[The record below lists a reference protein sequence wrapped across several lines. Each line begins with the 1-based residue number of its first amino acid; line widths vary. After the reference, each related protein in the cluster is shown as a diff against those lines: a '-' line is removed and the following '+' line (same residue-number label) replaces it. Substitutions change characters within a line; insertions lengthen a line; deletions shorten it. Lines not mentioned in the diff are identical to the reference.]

1 MHTFG
6 TVISFKILPVNVY
19 TQGDEGMIK
28 IIPTPKAPTVPMTGS
43 IDRHSATLY
52 TLQWQ
57 LSRGDLPGVFF
68 ILILKSTTPHL

>member
-28 IIPTPKAPTVPMTGS
+28 NESPYFHLIS
-43 IDRHSATLY
+43 
-52 TLQWQ
+52 Q
-57 LSRGDLPGVFF
+57 FF
-68 ILILKSTTPHL
+68 CFLGIV

>member
-43 IDRHSATLY
+43 TDRHSATLY
-52 TLQWQ
+52 TLQ
-57 LSRGDLPGVFF
+57 
-68 ILILKSTTPHL
+68 